1 MAKTPPSPDAPA
13 DVGAAAPVQS
23 QTPPVTHQDPG
34 VTQASAAVA
43 ATAPKLLTRTTD
55 GWGAKGAFVD
65 ATPEDL
71 ARAPEG
77 LLVDPTPEQLA
88 RRRQ

>member
-1 MAKTPPSPDAPA
+1 MAKTPSSPDTPA
-13 DVGAAAPVQS
+13 DARAAAPVQNQS
-23 QTPPVTHQDPG
+23 PAVTHQDPG
-34 VTQASAAVA
+34 VTHAEAPVA
-43 ATAPKLLTRTTD
+43 ATAPKLITRTTD
-55 GWGAKGAFVD
+55 GWGARGAFVD
-65 ATPEDL
+65 ATPQDL